1 MEINNLTLNEEKL
14 RNLYLRKIALGE
26 IYGPITGYPD
36 RDRLWLSKYSEE
48 AIVSDVPKKT
58 LYQFVYDN
66 NCKHMNDNAI
76 RFFGKNIT
84 YKELFE
90 NIDKCAKSL
99 LANGIKKGDVVGICC
114 PTTPEAIYLFYAI
127 NRIGAISNLID
138 IRKNS
143 EDIKHCLE
151 VGNTKMLFVYDG
163 EAERIGNVAK
173 ENGIEKIVSV
183 SPTLSLGNIFSFVS
197 NPNQYIKNH
206 IIKKNNRAFEMYND
220 FIKKGEIIENIPEV
234 NYEENELAFIQY
246 TSGSTG
252 KPKAVELCNDT
263 ANARVHQY
271 MNNGMVYKRGEVYLD
286 IIPIF
291 IAFGSIVGIH
301 LPISMGLVD
310 DLIPA
315 YDGKKIFK
323 IMKKNKPNHMTLTPA
338 SYIELISTKR
348 KGNIDYSK
356 VHTWGCGGDGM
367 NASEEVIINQSLILN
382 NSMEKVSNG
391 YGASEIGAPFS
402 TQKNGANIP
411 GSVGVPLPGNSV
423 IIFKHNTL
431 EPLPYGEIGD
441 VCMIVDYPMIKY
453 RQMEELT
460 KQTRIKLPDGRIG
473 ICLKDGGYVDENGNL
488 FIKGRYEDAI
498 EKNEKTIWPVDI
510 ENCIMK
516 TNMIKIC
523 AVAKD
528 LTNINDVN
536 IFAVPNN
543 NFDEAEFNKQLF
555 ELLHITGMDNITC
568 EINYI
573 EDMPLTP
580 SGKIDRKKLKAK
592 ANEIILKK

>member
-1 MEINNLTLNEEKL
+1 MEIKNLTLNEEKL

-36 RDRLWLSKYSEE
+36 QDRLWLSNYSEDS
-48 AIVSDVPKKT
+48 IISDAPKKT
-58 LYQFVYDN
+58 LYQFIYDN
-66 NCKHMNDNAI
+66 NCEHMNDNAI

-99 LANGIKKGDVVGICC
+99 IANGIKKGDVVGICC

-127 NRIGAISNLID
+127 NRIGAVSNLID

-143 EDIKHCLE
+143 DDIKHCLE

-163 EAERIGNVAK
+163 EVDRIGNVAI
-173 ENGIEKIVSV
+173 ENGIEKVVSV
-183 SPTLSLGNIFSFVS
+183 SPTLSLGKVFDFVS
-197 NPNQYIKNH
+197 NPNSFIRNYIIKNN
-206 IIKKNNRAFEMYND
+206 KNLFENYND
-220 FIKKGEIIENIPEV
+220 FIKNGETINNIPDIS
-234 NYEENELAFIQY
+234 YKENELAFIEY

-338 SYIELISTKR
+338 SYIELISKR
-348 KGNIDYSK
+348 KGKIDYSK
-356 VHTWGCGGDGM
+356 VHTFGCGGDGM
-367 NASEEVIINQSLILN
+367 NASEEIIINRNLTLN
-382 NSMEKVSNG
+382 KSMEKISNG

-402 TQKNGANIP
+402 TQKNGVNVP
-411 GSVGVPLPGNSV
+411 GSVGIPLPGNSV
-423 IIFKHNTL
+423 IIFKHNTF
-431 EPLPYGEIGD
+431 EPLPYGEVGD
-441 VCMIVDYPMIKY
+441 VCMVVDYPMIKY
-453 RQMEELT
+453 RQMDELT
-460 KQTRIKLPDGRIG
+460 EHTKIKLPDGRIG
-473 ICLKDGGYVDENGNL
+473 ICLKDGGYVDEKGNL
-488 FIKGRYEDAI
+488 FVKGRYEDVI
-498 EKNEKTIWPVDI
+498 QKGNKTIWPVDI
-510 ENCIMK
+510 ENYIMK

-528 LTNINDVN
+528 LSNVNDINV
-536 IFAVPNN
+536 FAVPND
-543 NFDEAEFNKQLF
+543 NFDENEFNKKLF
-555 ELLHITGMDNITC
+555 ILFHMFEIDNITC
-568 EINYI
+568 RINFI

-580 SGKIDRKKLKAK
+580 SGKIDRKKLKTK
-592 ANEIILKK
+592 ANEIVLKK